1 MQMNTSPEAK
11 ETLINVFNLKSQQ
24 ALSNKEIS
32 AKANSHD
39 MRSNRILMI
48 EDDIDMAGLVRHSLV
63 KKYGFHVDIAPD
75 PFEAMNLMNEHF
87 YNLILLDWNLP
98 ELNGGETLE
107 KAASAMAY
115 DPLLPIQ
122 WDFQEVP
129 VVVFSSEKRTH
140 CMFNGTKHFN
150 YKGFVSK
157 TQPLKEI
164 INTISYY
171 IDSNLIK
178 ANLAILS

>member
-11 ETLINVFNLKSQQ
+11 ETRINVFNLKSQQ
-24 ALSNKEIS
+24 VLSNREIRV
-32 AKANSHD
+32 KVGPGD
-39 MRSNRILMI
+39 MSSSRILMI

-75 PFEAMNLMNEHF
+75 PFEAMNLMNEYF

-122 WDFQEVP
+122 WDFQEAP

-150 YKGFVSK
+150 YIGFVSK
-157 TQPLKEI
+157 TQTLKEI

-171 IDSNLIK
+171 IDDHLIK
-178 ANLAILS
+178 ASSAILS